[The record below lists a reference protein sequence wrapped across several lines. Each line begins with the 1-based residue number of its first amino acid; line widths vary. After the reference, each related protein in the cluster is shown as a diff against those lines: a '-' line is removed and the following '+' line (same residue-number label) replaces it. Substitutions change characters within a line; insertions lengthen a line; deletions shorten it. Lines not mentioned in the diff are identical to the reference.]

1 MVPVVRT
8 KQGLTEGFSEGEF
21 QIPGV
26 SLPNRESVNAVGGR
40 LSPWLKGRGQEGSR
54 LLKNLLFANGKISTS
69 RIMTRLD
76 CKS

>member
-40 LSPWLKGRGQEGSR
+40 LSPWLKGRGSGRLETSQEPAVR
-54 LLKNLLFANGKISTS
+54 E
-69 RIMTRLD
+69 R
-76 CKS
+76 